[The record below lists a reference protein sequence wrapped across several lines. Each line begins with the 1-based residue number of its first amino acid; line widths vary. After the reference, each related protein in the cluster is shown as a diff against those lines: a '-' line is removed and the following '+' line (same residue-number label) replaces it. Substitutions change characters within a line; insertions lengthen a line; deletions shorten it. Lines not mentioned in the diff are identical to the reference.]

1 MLTEA
6 HKKAIKQNVVDK
18 LRNGKTLQ
26 IVDKQRG
33 YIHHF
38 QINKKEKF
46 ICFERWVKCI
56 GATSSDRWVNWNLYL
71 SLKDVVNANT
81 QLVEQNKLVGA

>member
-6 HKKAIKQNVVDK
+6 HKKTIKQNVVDK
-18 LRNGKTLQ
+18 LRNGQTLK
-26 IVDKQRG
+26 IVDRQRG

-38 QINKKEKF
+38 QINKKEKGV
-46 ICFERWVKCI
+46 CFERWVKCI

-71 SLKDVVNANT
+71 SLKDVVNANI
-81 QLVEQNKLVGA
+81 QLVEQNKLVAV

>member
-1 MLTEA
+1 MLTQER
-6 HKKAIKQNVVDK
+6 KESIKQNVVNK
-18 LRNGKTLQ
+18 LRNGQTLK

-38 QINKKEKF
+38 QINKKEKG

-56 GATSSDRWVNWNLYL
+56 GATSANRWVNWNLYL

-81 QLVEQNKLVGA
+81 QLVEQNTIVAA